1 MNMRLLAAA
10 LVLCAGTATYAQ
22 SASAHGH
29 GTAVAAPDT
38 KADAQATAKAQ
49 ASLLAT
55 ELGLDTKQAA
65 EVEHLL
71 VSAEEKA
78 ASLRTAD
85 AEKNKPSL
93 EKLSESTYAKVKGLL
108 NAEQGKK
115 LDALKAAGKWGMCSA
130 SASSGKG
137 CCAGGG
143 HGAAAAG
150 KAGCCAGK
158 GAHAESAP
166 APAK

>member
-10 LVLCAGTATYAQ
+10 LVLCAATATYAQ
-22 SASAHGH
+22 SASAHG
-29 GTAVAAPDT
+29 TAVAASDT

-49 ASLLAT
+49 ASLLTT

-93 EKLSESTYAKVKGLL
+93 EKLSESTYAQVKGLL

-115 LDALKAAGKWGMCSA
+115 LDALKAAGKWQMCSA

-150 KAGCCAGK
+150 KPGCCAGK

>member
-10 LVLCAGTATYAQ
+10 LVLCTATATYAQ

-29 GTAVAAPDT
+29 GTAVAATDT

-49 ASLLAT
+49 ASLLTT

-78 ASLRTAD
+78 ASLRAAD

-93 EKLSESTYAKVKGLL
+93 EKLSESTFTQVKGLL

-130 SASSGKG
+130 SASGKS

-158 GAHAESAP
+158 GAHAEP